1 MTTIFLSYS
10 PQSLEH
16 YYGSRALAQLQA
28 LADVRLNHR
37 ETQMTP
43 DDLVREA
50 GDCQIIVSSRIPEV
64 PASVFDRLPNLVAY
78 CRCAVDIRNIDV
90 AAASRNGV
98 LVTQATAGFAVS
110 VSELILGGM
119 IDLSRHLSHANIAY
133 RRGVMPEIR
142 MGRELRGAT
151 LGVVGYGA
159 IARYLCKIA
168 HALGMR
174 VVVADP
180 YAQVDDSAYA
190 QVTFDALLAQ
200 SDYVVCLAT
209 ATAATENLFDRS
221 AFSKMRRTA
230 FFINASR
237 GELVDDAALLE
248 ALDGDRIAG
257 AALDVGRA
265 DDQMPSPALTGHP
278 RVVATPHIGGLTP
291 QAAEHQ
297 AMDTVAQV
305 AALLAGRVPQ
315 GALNTQHASRLSR
328 FTSRRIENA

>member
-257 AALDVGRA
+257 ADRPSPRRGDAAYRRPDAAGGGASGDGHCRAGRGAAGRA
-265 DDQMPSPALTGHP
+265 RA
-278 RVVATPHIGGLTP
+278 
-291 QAAEHQ
+291 
-297 AMDTVAQV
+297 
-305 AALLAGRVPQ
+305 AGRAQYAARQPPFPFHFPKDREC
-315 GALNTQHASRLSR
+315 LTRL
-328 FTSRRIENA
+328 